1 MPTDMIS
8 IGSYRYTLI
17 KAYSVEL
24 YHAGIVWSGRIAE
37 TGDISIFSCCLG
49 DELTGFVAG
58 CVTALLWEG
67 GSARFSSSKNFCRA
81 PKIDCRSPL
90 RVHAPNLE
98 ISLRCAL
105 CLAQAHARAERCAGH
120 WHHFYAASS
129 ARCGVNNAPRHA
141 NARLRAG
148 AVRAGLRRAAPLIAC
163 ALHRLHVF
171 PIALA
176 VVLLF

>member
-1 MPTDMIS
+1 M
-8 IGSYRYTLI
+8 
-17 KAYSVEL
+17 K
-24 YHAGIVWSGRIAE
+24 
-37 TGDISIFSCCLG
+37 
-49 DELTGFVAG
+49 
-58 CVTALLWEG
+58 
-67 GSARFSSSKNFCRA
+67 
-81 PKIDCRSPL
+81 
-90 RVHAPNLE
+90 APNLE

-120 WHHFYAASS
+120 WHHFYAALS
-129 ARCGVNNAPRHA
+129 ARRGVNNAPQHA

>member
-1 MPTDMIS
+1 M
-8 IGSYRYTLI
+8 
-17 KAYSVEL
+17 
-24 YHAGIVWSGRIAE
+24 
-37 TGDISIFSCCLG
+37 
-49 DELTGFVAG
+49 
-58 CVTALLWEG
+58 
-67 GSARFSSSKNFCRA
+67 
-81 PKIDCRSPL
+81 
-90 RVHAPNLE
+90 HAPNLE

-176 VVLLF
+176 VVLLFQTLIISALAGGRLLRCVLAAILCMADSSTRH

>member
-1 MPTDMIS
+1 M
-8 IGSYRYTLI
+8 R
-17 KAYSVEL
+17 
-24 YHAGIVWSGRIAE
+24 IVSSGRIAE
-37 TGDISIFSCCLG
+37 TGDISIFSSCLG
-49 DELTGFVAG
+49 DELAGFVAG
-58 CVTALLWEG
+58 CVTALLLES
-67 GSARFSSSKNFCRA
+67 GSARFSSSKKINRT

-90 RVHAPNLE
+90 GVHAPNLE

-105 CLAQAHARAERCAGH
+105 CRAQAHARAERCAGH
-120 WHHFYAASS
+120 WHRIYAASS

-141 NARLRAG
+141 NARLGAG

>member
-1 MPTDMIS
+1 METHHEPVGNPYPRGSLSSGQGGSLNEGIS
-8 IGSYRYTLI
+8 P
-17 KAYSVEL
+17 
-24 YHAGIVWSGRIAE
+24 
-37 TGDISIFSCCLG
+37 IFSSCLG

-58 CVTALLWEG
+58 CVTALLLEG
-67 GSARFSSSKNFCRA
+67 GSPRFSSSKKIGRT

-90 RVHAPNLE
+90 SVHAPNLG

-105 CLAQAHARAERCAGH
+105 CRAQAHARAEQCAGH
-120 WHHFYAASS
+120 WHHIYAASS

-141 NARLRAG
+141 NARLGAG

-163 ALHRLHVF
+163 ALHRLHVL

>member
-1 MPTDMIS
+1 MQLHHASLYSPTATPVSSIS
-8 IGSYRYTLI
+8 SGQGGSLN
-17 KAYSVEL
+17 E
-24 YHAGIVWSGRIAE
+24 GISP
-37 TGDISIFSCCLG
+37 IFSSCLG

-58 CVTALLWEG
+58 CVTALLLES
-67 GSARFSSSKNFCRA
+67 GSARFSSSKKINRT

-90 RVHAPNLE
+90 GVHAPNLE

-105 CLAQAHARAERCAGH
+105 CRAQAHARAEWCAGH

-141 NARLRAG
+141 NARLGAG

-163 ALHRLHVF
+163 ALHRLHVL

>member
-1 MPTDMIS
+1 M
-8 IGSYRYTLI
+8 
-17 KAYSVEL
+17 
-24 YHAGIVWSGRIAE
+24 
-37 TGDISIFSCCLG
+37 
-49 DELTGFVAG
+49 
-58 CVTALLWEG
+58 
-67 GSARFSSSKNFCRA
+67 
-81 PKIDCRSPL
+81 
-90 RVHAPNLE
+90 HAPNLE